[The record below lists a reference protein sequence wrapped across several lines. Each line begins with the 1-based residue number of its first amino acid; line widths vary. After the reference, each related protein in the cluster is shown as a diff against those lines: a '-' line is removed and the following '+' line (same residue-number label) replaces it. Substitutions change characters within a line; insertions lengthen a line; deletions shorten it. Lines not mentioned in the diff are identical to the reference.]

1 MKRIVLIIII
11 FLVPFSILS
20 CSNRI
25 DELLNMDYTKMSNDD
40 LLRYYYQLDD
50 EISKCENKSSGGSIG
65 VGGGRGWGSRG
76 GFGGVGVGASKG
88 IGGCDSDDLRTRRID
103 VRLALKKRGLN
114 P

>member
-1 MKRIVLIIII
+1 MKRIFVIIAILLLPL
-11 FLVPFSILS
+11 FLLS
-20 CSNRI
+20 CS
-25 DELLNMDYTKMSNDD
+25 
-40 LLRYYYQLDD
+40 YYYQLED
-50 EISKCENKSSGGSIG
+50 EIAKCENKSSGGSIG
-65 VGGGRGWGSRG
+65 IGGGRGWGSRG